1 MINQSSIAEEAL
13 RLQTHG
19 RISFLIEHFMLILNL
34 GFHRCLGGRNVSHS
48 KQSRVTVEI
57 FNRSYT
63 IIGEED
69 QQHLNRVAGL
79 VNDKMREIKEKN
91 RSLDTSRL
99 AVLTAVNTMNDYL
112 KLQKE
117 YEQLKTSIK
126 KEEE

>member
-1 MINQSSIAEEAL
+1 MSQSKK
-13 RLQTHG
+13 R
-19 RISFLIEHFMLILNL
+19 R
-34 GFHRCLGGRNVSHS
+34 VS
-48 KQSRVTVEI
+48 VDI

-69 QQHLNRVAGL
+69 EQHLNRVASL
-79 VNDKMREIKEKN
+79 VNEKMKEISEMN

-117 YEQLKTSIK
+117 YEELKTTIK
-126 KEEE
+126 KEED